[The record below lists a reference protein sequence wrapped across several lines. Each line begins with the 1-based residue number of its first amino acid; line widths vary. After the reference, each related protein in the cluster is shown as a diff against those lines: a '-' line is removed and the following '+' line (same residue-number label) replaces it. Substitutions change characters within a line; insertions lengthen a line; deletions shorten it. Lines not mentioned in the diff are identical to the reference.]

1 MSQLGV
7 NLLNVMQNV
16 TAGFHSA
23 ECQSA
28 ESRFD
33 ECHGAILTGC
43 VPGVYLKNWFLKLIW
58 KMSTHHSTIERK
70 Y

>member
-16 TAGFHSA
+16 TAVIHSA

-43 VPGVYLKNWFLKLIW
+43 LLEKPVFKAILENVDTPL
-58 KMSTHHSTIERK
+58 
-70 Y
+70 